1 MMKGPL
7 PTRFTIDTIHRRYD
21 PEDHQA
27 YTYEEF
33 FYHYAVRRGWPVE
46 AVRTFWEALPRALDH
61 LLV

>member
-21 PEDHQA
+21 PEDHQV

-33 FYHYAVRRGWPVE
+33 LYHYAARGWPVE
-46 AVRTFWEALPRALDH
+46 AVRTLWEGLPLARDH

>member
-7 PTRFTIDTIHRRYD
+7 PTRFTIDTIIRRYHAKD
-21 PEDHQA
+21 RKV

-33 FYHYAVRRGWPVE
+33 LYHYAARGWSVE
-46 AVRTFWEALPRALDH
+46 AVWTLWEGLPRARDH

>member
-21 PEDHQA
+21 AEDHQV

-33 FYHYAVRRGWPVE
+33 LYHYAARGWSVE
-46 AVRTFWEALPRALDH
+46 AVRTLWEGLPRARDH

>member
-7 PTRFTIDTIHRRYD
+7 PTRFTIDTIIRRYHAKD
-21 PEDHQA
+21 RKV

-33 FYHYAVRRGWPVE
+33 LYHYAARGWSVE
-46 AVRTFWEALPRALDH
+46 AVWTLWEGLPHARDH